1 MNVQPKRVRC
11 IPGETVQ
18 LKKQRKRQ
26 PNMLEFVDDDWLGF
40 ATFLSSIQSMLSKV
54 SLAVLHR
61 YTKGCRIAFCRLF
74 KLFQT
79 LPLA

>member
-11 IPGETVQ
+11 IPGGTVQ

-40 ATFLSSIQSMLSKV
+40 ATFLSSIQSMLSKGPT
-54 SLAVLHR
+54 AVLHR
-61 YTKGCRIAFCRLF
+61 YTKGYRIAFCRLF
-74 KLFQT
+74 KLF
-79 LPLA
+79 